1 MRSEANVS
9 AWRSGFVALLAKLP
23 IVAVAE
29 EDTAAVM
36 VPMAEFVSQ

>member
-1 MRSEANVS
+1 MCPHGVRVRRVIGEIADV
-9 AWRSGFVALLAKLP
+9 
-23 IVAVAE
+23 VAVAE